1 MTTLTPTTDDTRA
14 AHHADQTLQHVYQ
27 YMAYL
32 LQLDGATITESMSAV
47 RKFAPKL
54 ATLQDDLAAFF
65 AAHEDGQHGT

>member
-1 MTTLTPTTDDTRA
+1 MTTLTPTTDDPRA
-14 AHHADQTLQHVYQ
+14 VNHADQTLQHVYQ

-65 AAHEDGQHGT
+65 AAHEDGQHE